1 MIRLDT
7 SQRGIFSETLTFTT
21 SGSNAGGFSGT
32 IRGGGCAGRARTGP
46 GPGPGEVMAA

>member
-32 IRGGGCAGRARTGP
+32 IRGGGARV
-46 GPGPGEVMAA
+46 ERVRVRVRER